1 MLIGYTIPQCLA
13 TISADLPLASSHIP
27 NDMSSLMQHLMIQ
40 VAIILL
46 VSRAGGALIHRLFK
60 LPAVLGEL
68 AAGMLI
74 GPYALGGM
82 KLPLIGTLFPPHL
95 GSIIPVS
102 PELYGMA
109 TLASLLLLFLSG
121 LETDLT
127 TFLRYSVVGTA
138 VGIGGVVFSF
148 ILGDYC
154 AIFFGLADSFM
165 DPTGLFLGTVSTA
178 TSVGITARIL
188 TEKRKTDSPEGVT
201 ILAGAVLDDV
211 LGIIV
216 LAIVVAMTKVTGK
229 QDSVHWKEI
238 LLLAAKTFGIWILC
252 TVIGI
257 VSARRLARWMK
268 LLGSKEMIASFAL
281 GLSLLLAGFLETAGL
296 AMIIGAYIMGLSL
309 SRTDL
314 VHVIEHQLRGA
325 YNLFVPVFFCVMGM
339 LVDFRVMTH
348 TVVMVGLVYSALAI
362 VAKIGGCALPAWLM
376 HFNLRGALRIGVG
389 MVPRGEVALI
399 VAGIG
404 LSSGAI
410 RSETFG
416 IAIMMTVL
424 TTLVAPPMLVHAF
437 NGKSGLR
444 GGGKTGSG
452 IEVKPIVLTFPSQD
466 IAELLREHIV
476 QAFQNEEFFV
486 YALGMDPPTYQIR
499 KDDMVFTLL
508 QDGTTINLTSNSPD
522 DYVARLV
529 VLEEILNLA
538 DMVESVKKMQ
548 EKGSSQKLIA
558 DLFT

>member
-1 MLIGYTIPQCLA
+1 MFIGNTIPLYLA
-13 TISADLPLASSHIP
+13 TVSADLPIAPAHISG
-27 NDMSSLMQHLMIQ
+27 DMSALMQNLMIQ

-46 VSRAGGALIHRLFK
+46 VSRAGGAMVHRLFK

-82 KLPLIGTLFPPHL
+82 NLPWVGIIFPPHH
-95 GSIIPVS
+95 GSLIPVS

-148 ILGDYC
+148 ALGDLC
-154 AIFFGLADSFM
+154 AVMFGLADSFM
-165 DPTGLFLGTVSTA
+165 NPTALFLGTVSTA

-188 TEKRKTDSPEGVT
+188 TEKRKTNSPEGVT

-238 LLLAAKTFGIWILC
+238 LFLAAKTFGIWILC

-257 VSARRLARWMK
+257 VSARRMARWMK
-268 LLGSKEMIASFAL
+268 LLESKDMIASFAL
-281 GLSLLLAGFLETAGL
+281 GLSLLLAGLLESAGL

-339 LVDFRVMTH
+339 LVDFHVMTR
-348 TVVMVGLVYSALAI
+348 TVVMVGVVYSILAVI
-362 VAKIGGCALPAWLM
+362 AKVAGCALPAWLM
-376 HFNLRGALRIGVG
+376 NFNFRGGLRIGAG

-404 LSSGAI
+404 LSTGAI

-437 NGKSGLR
+437 EGKSGLR
-444 GGGKTGSG
+444 GGETGVG
-452 IEVKPIVLTFPSQD
+452 TEQKPISLTFPSPD
-466 IAELLREHIV
+466 IAELLRERIV
-476 QAFQNEEFFV
+476 QAFQSEEFFV

-499 KDDMVFTLL
+499 KDEMVFTLL
-508 QDGTTINLTSNSPD
+508 QDGNTIILTSNSPD

-548 EKGSSQKLIA
+548 EKGASRKLIA
-558 DLFT
+558 DLFN

>member
-1 MLIGYTIPQCLA
+1 MFIGNTIPLCLA
-13 TISADLPLASSHIP
+13 TVSADLPIAPAHISG
-27 NDMSSLMQHLMIQ
+27 DMSALMQNLMIQ

-46 VSRAGGALIHRLFK
+46 VSRAGGAMVHRLFK

-82 KLPLIGTLFPPHL
+82 NLPGVGIIFPPHH
-95 GSIIPVS
+95 GSLIPVS

-148 ILGDYC
+148 ALGDLC
-154 AIFFGLADSFM
+154 AVMFGLADSFM
-165 DPTGLFLGTVSTA
+165 NPTALFLGTVSTA

-188 TEKRKTDSPEGVT
+188 TEKRKTNSPEGVT

-257 VSARRLARWMK
+257 VSARRMARWMK
-268 LLGSKEMIASFAL
+268 LLESKDMIASFAL
-281 GLSLLLAGFLETAGL
+281 GLSLLLAGLLESAGL

-339 LVDFRVMTH
+339 LVDFHVMTR
-348 TVVMVGLVYSALAI
+348 TVVMVGVVYSILAVI
-362 VAKIGGCALPAWLM
+362 AKVAGCALPAWLM
-376 HFNLRGALRIGVG
+376 NFNFRGGLRIGAG

-404 LSSGAI
+404 LSTGAI

-437 NGKSGLR
+437 EGKSGLR
-444 GGGKTGSG
+444 GGETGVG
-452 IEVKPIVLTFPSQD
+452 TEQKPISLTFPSPD
-466 IAELLREHIV
+466 IAELLRERIV
-476 QAFQNEEFFV
+476 QAFQSEEFFV

-499 KDDMVFTLL
+499 KDEMVFTLL
-508 QDGTTINLTSNSPD
+508 QDGNTLILTSNSPD
-522 DYVARLV
+522 DYIARLV

-548 EKGSSQKLIA
+548 EKGASRKLIA
-558 DLFT
+558 DLFN